1 MGHTSEEKD
10 KMIDKLSQSIT
21 AHPWRYILL
30 FVVMALAVGSR
41 LPTVEVDPEVKNQLP
56 PTMPARVDLDRI
68 EKLFGGTDM
77 LMVTVVADDVLAP
90 DTLTRVQTLS
100 HKIKRMEQVDKVLSL
115 FEMKDIKNAGDS
127 MIVDPAV
134 KQIPRTAADREALRA
149 DLKKNEMIYGS
160 VVSHDFSATTVVA
173 LLSITAQDEV
183 TETTVKKIIADTPG
197 PGEVHVAGMPIL
209 RVLMGNGIRNDLRRF
224 MPLGLLIMLV
234 FLFLSF
240 KQLRGMLLPF
250 IVVVL
255 SALFAMGLIPLL
267 GWKIQMITI
276 ILPVILL
283 AIANDYGIHLIARYQ
298 EVNKPGNTMTSR
310 DLAQNVFSELAR
322 PIAIAG
328 LTTMAGLACL
338 GLHIIVPAK
347 QLGLLSV
354 MGILYAVLCSL
365 VLIPAVLSL
374 LPKAKP
380 VVTAAAGQGK
390 GSPRN
395 ESVAPRS
402 PRRRAGK
409 ARGGRIPVGMQ
420 PTSNAAC
427 VDGSAAECR
436 SHIAASP
443 KMSLLDRLLAV
454 IARRVSAHPKTI
466 LVTFVGI
473 SLLVAVGIMR
483 VRVDT
488 NTVHYFPEEHPIQ
501 VASKIA
507 DKYFGGS
514 TTFSVVLQGDIKHP
528 AALRR
533 LGDLEQKLEALPQV
547 DQSTSIA
554 TVIRQMN
561 KTMNNDDPA
570 FDRIPDTRE
579 GVAQLLLMYE
589 NSGDPEDFDRLVDFG
604 YRHAL
609 LTSRINTQSTSQ
621 ISKVVDFV
629 RGYVKSSA
637 ELSAAPRAPSTAK
650 PASQPTSK
658 PAQEKQGE
666 EEDDSPFTMAEDQ
679 EAAGSTK
686 GIAAKSTPAKGE
698 PVGNGFGGASR
709 FTMVGGFAVLF
720 TDLVDAVV
728 NGQLLSL
735 GLSLLLVVII
745 VAVLFRSLTAGLLS
759 GGTLGLAMAILF
771 GLMGLLDIDLNLP
784 TAMLSS
790 IVIGVGVD
798 YTIHFLWRYRDERR
812 AGLDA
817 EEAVF
822 QTLTTTGRGIIINA
836 LSVAVGF
843 AIMLVSSFMPVRN
856 FGYLVVV
863 SITACLAGALILM
876 PALVLLF
883 RPKFLQPKADS
894 VK

>member
-1 MGHTSEEKD
+1 
-10 KMIDKLSQSIT
+10 MIDKLSQSIT
-21 AHPWRYILL
+21 AHPWRYIVL

-90 DTLTRVQTLS
+90 DTLARVQTLS

-115 FEMKDIKNAGDS
+115 FEMKDIKNVNDS

-134 KQIPRTAADREALRA
+134 KKIPRTAADREALRA

-160 VVSHDFSATTVVA
+160 VVSRDFSATTVVA

-183 TETTVKKIIADTPG
+183 TEATVKKIIADTPG
-197 PGEVHVAGMPIL
+197 PGEVHLAGMPIL

-224 MPLGLLIMLV
+224 LPLGLLIMLF

-298 EVNKPGNTMTSR
+298 EANKPGNTMTSR
-310 DLAQNVFSELAR
+310 DLARNVFSELAR

-365 VLIPAVLSL
+365 VLIPAALSL

-390 GSPRN
+390 GTM
-395 ESVAPRS
+395 
-402 PRRRAGK
+402 G
-409 ARGGRIPVGMQ
+409 
-420 PTSNAAC
+420 
-427 VDGSAAECR
+427 
-436 SHIAASP
+436 
-443 KMSLLDRLLAV
+443 LLDRILMA

-507 DKYFGGS
+507 DKHFGGS

-604 YRHAL
+604 YRNAL

-629 RGYVKSSA
+629 RGYVKSTA
-637 ELSAAPRAPSTAK
+637 ELQAAPRAPSAAK

-666 EEDDSPFTMAEDQ
+666 EEDDSPFTMAEEQ
-679 EAAGSTK
+679 EAAGST
-686 GIAAKSTPAKGE
+686 TKGE
-698 PVGNGFGGASR
+698 PVENGFGGASR

-745 VAVLFRSLTAGLLS
+745 VSVLFRSLTAGLLS

-771 GLMGLLDIDLNLP
+771 GLMGLLGIDLNLP

-812 AGLDA
+812 AGRDA